1 MVSQKQLRQMF
12 IALDNRSYL
21 LSPMLCSALRLSS
34 VLSWLTSGL
43 GLLRCLTFSVFYSDK
58 SNVSVFE
65 GAEGCSII
73 ANDKSC

>member
-21 LSPMLCSALRLSS
+21 LPPMLCSALRLSS

-43 GLLRCLTFSVFYSDK
+43 GLLRCLTFSVFYSD
-58 SNVSVFE
+58 NVFVFE